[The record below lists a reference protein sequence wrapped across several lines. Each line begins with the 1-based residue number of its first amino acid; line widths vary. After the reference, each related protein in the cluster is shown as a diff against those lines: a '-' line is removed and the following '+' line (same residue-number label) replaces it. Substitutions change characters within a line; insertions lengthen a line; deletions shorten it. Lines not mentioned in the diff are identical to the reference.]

1 MWETVHHLIRVLEK
15 HGETAAAEI
24 IAALGNHAETARE
37 LCYRL
42 YTLSDRK
49 KRAAEA
55 LYNTLV
61 QSWVE
66 IARLARTTEGVQ
78 TTLFRDES
86 WVVCQSAPGR
96 RSKDLNQEPS
106 VLAN

>member
-55 LYNTLV
+55 LRYNTLV

-86 WVVCQSAPGR
+86 
-96 RSKDLNQEPS
+96 
-106 VLAN
+106 